1 LFQYY
6 WDNRWTAGFL
16 AEGKPGGG
24 GSQKI
29 PRHRIEENLKV
40 FDINLSPEEVE
51 ALSEMEGKLG
61 IL

>member
-6 WDNRWTAGFL
+6 WDNRWAAGFL
-16 AEGKPGGG
+16 QSENLAVVDHK
-24 GSQKI
+24 KI

-61 IL
+61 TL